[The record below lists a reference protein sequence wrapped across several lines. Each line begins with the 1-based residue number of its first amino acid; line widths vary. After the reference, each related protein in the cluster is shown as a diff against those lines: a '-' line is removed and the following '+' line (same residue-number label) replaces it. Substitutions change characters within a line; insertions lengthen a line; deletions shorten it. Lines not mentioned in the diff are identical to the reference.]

1 MESEN
6 NTEKVYDHNGTLVV
20 ILASENNDNRY
31 TLYDYK
37 KIRRRIKRSLN
48 GYIKMP
54 RDTFDRKFTVRRD
67 FSRLDTLEVV
77 DREPLNLTLE
87 DGHIHASI
95 KGREFGLI
103 DIILDIFMFDWS

>member
-20 ILASENNDNRY
+20 ILVSENNDNRY

-54 RDTFDRKFTVRRD
+54 SNTFDRKFTVRSD
-67 FSRLDTLEVV
+67 FNRLDTLVV
-77 DREPLNLTLE
+77 VERESLNLTLI
-87 DGHIHASI
+87 DGHVHASI
-95 KGREFGLI
+95 KGQEFGLI
-103 DIILDIFMFDWS
+103 DIILDIFMFD